1 MSTSA
6 PKLCEL
12 IINNM
17 NILSTLRWLFFP
29 NPTDPKHLTLIHPL
43 VSLLLS
49 MFSTSAVFAWL
60 SAKIQKRLK
69 VPAHFDSWTRR
80 FLGPLIIGYLITFL
94 TTRTM

>member
-1 MSTSA
+1 
-6 PKLCEL
+6 
-12 IINNM
+12 
-17 NILSTLRWLFFP
+17 
-29 NPTDPKHLTLIHPL
+29 
-43 VSLLLS
+43 